1 VRLIG
6 AAVAGS
12 ICEEEETVASQE
24 ERERQICGE
33 VSG

>member
-1 VRLIG
+1 MIG

-24 ERERQICGE
+24 ERERQRGGWVE
-33 VSG
+33 NE